1 MAKISVK
8 DIKELRESTGA
19 GMMDCKKALK
29 ETEGDMEKAKEFLRK
44 KGLAAAAK
52 KSGRIAAEGTIQSY
66 IHGNG
71 KIGVMVEVNCET
83 DFAAKTPDFTNF
95 VEQLTLHI
103 AATSPLYLEE
113 KEISEKV
120 IQKEKDIHTAQ
131 LKDQGKPE
139 KIIGKIVEGK
149 MNKWYSQVC
158 LMNQEFSF
166 NEDGSKDTIEDLA
179 KNLTAKI
186 GEKIS
191 VRRFVRWELGE
202 GLEKRVYDIAKDV
215 QDELGN

>member
-29 ETEGDMEKAKEFLRK
+29 ETEGDMDKAKEFLRK

-103 AATSPLYLEE
+103 AATSPLYLEPE
-113 KEISEKV
+113 EIPEKV
-120 IQKEKDIHTAQ
+120 IKKEKDIHKAQ
-131 LKDQGKPE
+131 LVEQGKPE

-158 LMNQEFSF
+158 LLKQEFSF
-166 NEDGSKDTIEDLA
+166 NEEGRKDTIEDLV

-202 GLEKRVYDIAKDV
+202 GIEKRVYDIAKDV
-215 QDELGN
+215 QEELDN